1 MNDTSKPLHRSQI
14 EVRGYELD
22 SFGHVNHA
30 VYVQY
35 FEHAR
40 WKMLA
45 DHGITLESFNAAQ
58 AWPIIAEIQ
67 VRYLKPTY
75 LGEVLEVR
83 SNVSNKGRT
92 HFEVTQELFR
102 GLDCVASGKVQI
114 VMVNSAGRPT
124 EMPEIVKK
132 MVSA

>member
-1 MNDTSKPLHRSQI
+1 MNDTPISLHRTSI
-14 EVRGYELD
+14 EIRGYELD
-22 SFGHVNHA
+22 SFKHVNNA

-45 DHGITLESFNAAQ
+45 DHGITLESFNAAER
-58 AWPIIAEIQ
+58 WPIIAEIN

-75 LGEVLEVR
+75 LGEVLEAR
-83 SNVSNKGRT
+83 SHISKKGRT
-92 HFEVTQELFR
+92 HFEVTQELYR
-102 GLDCVASGKVQI
+102 GEECVASGKVQV
-114 VMVNSAGRPT
+114 VMVNKAGRPD

-132 MVSA
+132 MVNA